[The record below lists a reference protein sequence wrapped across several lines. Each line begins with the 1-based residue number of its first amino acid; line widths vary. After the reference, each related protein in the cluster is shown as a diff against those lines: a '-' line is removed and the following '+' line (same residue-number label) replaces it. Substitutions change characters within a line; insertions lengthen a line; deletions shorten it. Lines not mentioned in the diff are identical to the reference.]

1 LDSTL
6 DTAPVVACHAA
17 RDQARLLHPGQQPAH
32 AAFAG
37 LAHPY
42 DRQPEPQSVRKIN
55 NLF

>member
-1 LDSTL
+1 VLASRRL
-6 DTAPVVACHAA
+6 
-17 RDQARLLHPGQQPAH
+17 QAWATTIQRML
-32 AAFAG
+32 G